1 MQNNTQTMVK
11 GFSDAFYCL
20 PHNQLKAVKKAICSE
35 MGWAEPTFNS
45 KRNGSRELKN
55 PERIV
60 LRSIFEGYGIE
71 F

>member
-1 MQNNTQTMVK
+1 MQNNTLKEVT

-20 PHNQLKAVKKAICSE
+20 PHNMLSSVKKTICDE
-35 MGWAEPTFNS
+35 MGWAESTFNS
-45 KRNGSRELKN
+45 KRNGTRELKN